1 MMYAHHVH
9 QNRRAEDVSI
19 VDLSDVMIRDT
30 MISRSSLTSPLSRSS
45 QSVVRPRS
53 RVRFLDTVTMHE
65 VPSRDTFSVEIK
77 RRIWWTKAEEAMI
90 EREVHDI
97 ANMMDL
103 NRLPDRICSYGHVRG
118 PVAFTNKATLNRV
131 LQRGRQYRG
140 VFALQGMHRKENSGA
155 YVNRTAE
162 QSLKR
167 TLIAKLCANISQS
180 CTQQALEVARLDA
193 EQAEL
198 VYQEVIGDMEVAFF
212 EGLTCGT
219 EPEDKCEFKTSTFNA
234 ILSFEENY

>member
-103 NRLPDRICSYGHVRG
+103 NQLPERICSYGHVRG
-118 PVAFTNKATLNRV
+118 PVACTNKATLNRV

-140 VFALQGMHRKENSGA
+140 VFALQGMHRKENSGD
-155 YVNRTAE
+155 YVNRATE

-180 CTQQALEVARLDA
+180 CTRQALEVARLDA

-198 VYQEVIGDMEVAFF
+198 VYQEVIGDMEIECF
-212 EGLTCGT
+212 EGLNCVT
-219 EPEDKCEFKTSTFNA
+219 EPEDKCKFNTSPINA
-234 ILSFEENY
+234 ILSFE